1 MGMSRLFSRKPRQE
15 GQPHPLGEQV
25 KPRTV
30 LAAAVDI
37 SAAGAKAWNVR
48 LSDDAWQRE
57 VWNHYD
63 GCGEFRYAT
72 NWIANAMSKA
82 VMQALEV
89 DPSTGLEGS
98 PTENTTVR
106 AIANS
111 ILGGPSARSQAQAT
125 MGLNLQVPA
134 EYFILI
140 IPQPPKAG
148 IPQPDRWLVMS
159 TTEITE
165 KRNVFSYCDP
175 YTGAEIPLRQG
186 IDMVIRTWIPHP
198 RLQSRADSAARACVP
213 SLREIEK
220 ASQSIAARLD
230 SRLASNGLL
239 LMPQEM
245 EFPKG
250 DTDATGAQAVMDYL
264 MKAMTASMRQP
275 GEASAQVPIVAL
287 LPGDMIQ
294 YVKWLTFTTE
304 LDQSL
309 LELRKDAIGR
319 LAIGLDMPPEI
330 MLGLGDSNHW
340 SAWQIEEAAYKIH
353 IAPLLDRL
361 ADAITVHW
369 FHPALR
375 LAGITDPERYIIGF
389 DVTDILSRPDN
400 FTHMTELWDR
410 VLISDVAMREA
421 AGVPESAAPSDEE
434 KATRFFKQ
442 LVEGAPTLINV
453 PAIARALGVDV
464 EQAAAATVG
473 DAPADAAP
481 ALPAANGDRAT
492 PDTQTEPPPGAPS
505 TGLVAAAEL
514 VVFDALSRAGGRL
527 LTREHRGQHQDVDK
541 FNLHTVIPH
550 GPADTERL
558 LEGSFQFVDQLAAG
572 FIVDADTF
580 EQRLRSYTEHL
591 LTGGQR
597 HHRELLRSQLWHL

>member
-1 MGMSRLFSRKPRQE
+1 MGMGRLFSRKPRPD
-15 GQPHPLGEQV
+15 GQPHPLGER
-25 KPRTV
+25 KPTTI
-30 LAAAVDI
+30 LAASVDI
-37 SAAGAKAWNVR
+37 STAGAKAWAVR
-48 LSDDAWQRE
+48 HSDDAWQRE
-57 VWNHYD
+57 VWYHYD
-63 GCGEFRYAT
+63 ACGEFRFST

-89 DPSTGLEGS
+89 DAATGLEGG

-106 AIANS
+106 GIANS
-111 ILGGPSARSQAQAT
+111 ILGGPAARSQAQAT

-134 EYFILI
+134 EYFILV
-140 IPQPPKAG
+140 IPQPAVRG
-148 IPQPDRWLVMS
+148 IPQPDRWHVMS
-159 TTEITE
+159 TTEISE
-165 KRNVFSYCDP
+165 KRGVFSYCDP
-175 YTGAEIPLRQG
+175 YTGTEIPLRQG
-186 IDMVIRTWIPHP
+186 VDMVIRTWIPHP
-198 RLQSRADSAARACVP
+198 RLQSHADSAARACVP

-220 ASQSIAARLD
+220 SSQAIAARLD

-239 LMPQEM
+239 LMPQEV

-250 DTDATGAQAVMDYL
+250 DTDATGAAAVMDYL
-264 MKAMTASMRQP
+264 MKAMTASMKSP
-275 GEASAQVPIVAL
+275 GEASAQVPIVAMI
-287 LPGDMIQ
+287 PGEMIQ

-309 LELRKDAIGR
+309 LDLRKDAIGR

-330 MLGLGDSNHW
+330 MLGLGESNHW

-361 ADAITVHW
+361 ADAITTHW

-400 FTHMTELWDR
+400 FTNMTELWDR
-410 VLISDVAMREA
+410 VLISDEAMREA
-421 AGVPESAAPSDEE
+421 AGVPESAAPTDEE
-434 KATRFFKQ
+434 KSTRFFKE
-442 LVEGAPTLINV
+442 LVEKAPTLITV

-481 ALPAANGDRAT
+481 ALPAGDGNRAT
-492 PDTQTEPPPGAPS
+492 PATQGDQPPGSPD

-514 VVFDALSRAGGRL
+514 VIFDALSRAGGRL
-527 LTREHRGQHQDVDK
+527 LTREHRGQHQDVAK
-541 FNLHTVIPH
+541 FELHTVIPDA
-550 GPADTERL
+550 GADVERL
-558 LEGSFQFVDQLAAG
+558 LEGSFQFVDTIAAA
-572 FIVDADTF
+572 FAVDAEELVT
-580 EQRLRSYTEHL
+580 RLRIYSEHL
-591 LTGGQR
+591 LTHAQAHDR
-597 HHRELLRSQLWHL
+597 DLLRSQLWHL